1 MTQESEAPGTD
12 NRPGASPS
20 MTRIARPSVVE
31 GMTNETGGRMR
42 RNRQQR
48 PRSQAVTVKFSGEE
62 KSALQAAAARRQ
74 LAVAAYIADTTLA
87 AAEGRTVPV
96 SDTEREMLGELMH
109 IGNLLSTC
117 RTKLTEAAA
126 RHDPASPADPALES
140 AAARCQEAGD
150 RAQDAAI
157 KLARMLHRRR

>member
-1 MTQESEAPGTD
+1 
-12 NRPGASPS
+12 
-20 MTRIARPSVVE
+20 
-31 GMTNETGGRMR
+31 MR

-74 LAVAAYIADTTLA
+74 LAVAAYIADTALA

-96 SDTEREMLGELMH
+96 SDTEREMLGELIR

-126 RHDPASPADPALES
+126 RQDPTGLADPVLKS
-140 AAARCQEAGD
+140 AAASCEQAGA
-150 RAQDAAI
+150 RASAAAI
-157 KLARMLHRRR
+157 KLSRVLRRPR